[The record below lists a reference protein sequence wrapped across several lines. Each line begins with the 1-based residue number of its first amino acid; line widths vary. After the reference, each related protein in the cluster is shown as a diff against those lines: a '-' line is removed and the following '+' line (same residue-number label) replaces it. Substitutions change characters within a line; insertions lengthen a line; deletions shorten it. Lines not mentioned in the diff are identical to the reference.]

1 MNEQIL
7 TGLLNESQNKALS
20 NRFDVERS
28 IRGIWGP
35 PGTGKTHVAA
45 IEATKALIEYNQRIL
60 ICAYQNST
68 VDNTLRFII
77 KQLIFNGW
85 DPNAIQKTI
94 KRTGN
99 ISRISDDMN
108 PYFSRNSGELA
119 LAKIVGTT
127 LHSSFSPLPRRLL
140 QPDTF
145 DRIIMDESGQVTPEQ
160 AWIPL
165 PLLSNSKEA
174 TITIYGDDVQLSP
187 ISPDLFPEKGVLRSL
202 RTTNLSS
209 VDMLNTSYRLN
220 SPGIEMTSE
229 TFYFGNL
236 RAPSHVKSRRL
247 SLNKT
252 SNGYLGDAISPD
264 NPLAYVGVDCVE
276 EPDGLSFDNY
286 QQAMVISDLCHEFIR
301 CGVSPSQICVMSA
314 YRAHV
319 RSISAALEGTGIE
332 CSTVHRMLGGENDVI
347 VLATTRSN
355 SSRDLGFI
363 SQPELLNVA
372 TSRQLRKLV
381 IVGDNGETFS
391 EGCKVSKKI
400 YDFINKH
407 GTYIRLK

>member
-1 MNEQIL
+1 MNEQVL
-7 TGLLNESQNKALS
+7 TGLLNDSQNKALN

-28 IRGIWGP
+28 VRGIWGP

-77 KQLIFNGW
+77 NHLIFNGW
-85 DPNAIQKTI
+85 DHNTIRRTI

-99 ISRISDDMN
+99 ISRIGVDIN

-119 LAKIVGTT
+119 QAKIVGTT

-165 PLLSNSKEA
+165 PLLTNSKNA

-187 ISPDLFPEKGVLRSL
+187 ISPDLIPEKGVLRSL
-202 RTTNLSS
+202 RSGNVSS
-209 VDMLNTSYRLN
+209 IDMLNTSYRLN

-236 RAPSHVKSRRL
+236 NAPQHVRSRRL
-247 SLNKT
+247 LLKKSSSGCMK
-252 SNGYLGDAISPD
+252 DAISPD
-264 NPLAYVGVDCVE
+264 SALAYVGVDCVE
-276 EPDGLSFDNY
+276 EQDGLSFDNY

-301 CGVSPSQICVMSA
+301 CGASPSQICVMAA

-347 VLATTRSN
+347 ILATTRSN
-355 SSRDLGFI
+355 KSNDLGFI

-391 EGCKVSKKI
+391 EGCRVSKKI
-400 YDFINKH
+400 YDFINRH
-407 GTYIRLK
+407 GCSVALN

>member
-1 MNEQIL
+1 MTEQVL
-7 TGLLNESQNKALS
+7 TAMLNESQKKALTG
-20 NRFDVERS
+20 RFDVERS

-35 PGTGKTHVAA
+35 PGTGKTFVAA
-45 IEATKALIEYNQRIL
+45 IEATKALIEYHQRIL

-77 KQLIFNGW
+77 KQLVEHGW
-85 DPNAIQKTI
+85 DPKMIEQTI

-99 ISRISDDMN
+99 ISRISDDIR
-108 PYFSRNSGELA
+108 PYFSRNSSELA
-119 LAKIVGTT
+119 TAKIVGTT

-145 DRIIMDESGQVTPEQ
+145 NRIIMDESGQITPEQ
-160 AWIPL
+160 SWIPL
-165 PLLSNSKEA
+165 PLLTNGPDA

-187 ISPDLFPEKGVLRSL
+187 ISPDLVPEKGVLRSL
-202 RTTNLSS
+202 RTANNSS
-209 VDMLNTSYRLN
+209 VDMLNTTYRLN

-236 RAPSHVKSRRL
+236 HAPTDVKNRRL
-247 SLNKT
+247 SMNKT
-252 SNGYLGDAISPD
+252 SDGYLREAISPD
-264 NPLAYVGVDCVE
+264 NPLAYIGVDCIE

-286 QQAMVISDLCHEFIR
+286 QQAMVISDLCQEFIR
-301 CGVSPSQICVMSA
+301 CGINPSQICVMAA

-332 CSTVHRMLGGENDVI
+332 CSTVHRMLGGENDII
-347 VLATTRSN
+347 VLASTRSN
-355 SSRDLGFI
+355 ASRDLGFI

-381 IVGDNGETFS
+381 IVGDNRETFS

-407 GTYIRLK
+407 GTYIRLE